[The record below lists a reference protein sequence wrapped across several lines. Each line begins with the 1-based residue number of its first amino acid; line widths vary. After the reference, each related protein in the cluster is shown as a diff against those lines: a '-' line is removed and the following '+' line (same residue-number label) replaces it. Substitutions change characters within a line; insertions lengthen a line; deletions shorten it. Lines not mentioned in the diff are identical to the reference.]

1 MLLAEILNMH
11 RQINTNDLKGKEVI
25 GPQGGIIGKVSGVN
39 FDPETWQISTLQVNL
54 DSKVAEEIGLKKRL
68 QRVGITHTE
77 IPLKASFVGQI
88 GDKILMS
95 ASRDEL
101 VKYVTE
107 VRIDETT
114 KQIHLSRDNETNKQ

>member
-1 MLLAEILNMH
+1 MTRE
-11 RQINTNDLKGKEVI
+11 INTNDLKGKEVI
-25 GPQGGIIGKVSGVN
+25 GPQGGLIGKVSGLN
-39 FDPETWQISTLQVNL
+39 FDPETWVISTLQVNL
-54 DSKVAEEIGLKKRL
+54 DSKVAEEIGIKKRL
-68 QRVGITHTE
+68 QRVGISHTE

-88 GDKILMS
+88 GDRVLVT

-114 KQIHLSRDNETNKQ
+114 KQIHLPGE